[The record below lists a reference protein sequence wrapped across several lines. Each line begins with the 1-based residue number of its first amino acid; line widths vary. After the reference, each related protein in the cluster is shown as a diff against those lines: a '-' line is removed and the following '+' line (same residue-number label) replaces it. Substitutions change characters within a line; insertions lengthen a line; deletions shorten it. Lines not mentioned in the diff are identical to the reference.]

1 MDKIFPKIKVIGFVW
16 DEEDNTPVS
25 VQMSKEQA
33 MEHHNEEFVW
43 IVSWNSLSMS
53 FFNFEDAM
61 HKINELMIQGEKS
74 ATITTSI

>member
-1 MDKIFPKIKVIGFVW
+1 
-16 DEEDNTPVS
+16 
-25 VQMSKEQA
+25 